1 MILARSPYIVEINE
15 TPQESTRVELF
26 IWNGTGAAPA
36 APSYSLSKKV
46 PSINN
51 NATFYNLSPFIRE
64 YFNFIYSTPYAA
76 TNNVALNQYAYC
88 NVTYNTYYTLDGVET
103 LLDTV
108 ETFAVDGYGYYED
121 KFNPDLDKALLTL
134 RTPNVFS
141 YLCDGENSE
150 ELNAGTITILGTN
163 FYPFIASRVYVVY
176 TSLTGVGSPIE
187 VDITEENLV
196 NIWRVHPD
204 FYAEGNK
211 LEIKFVVTSITS
223 TSYTAYFQ
231 PQCECK
237 YEPFGVDFI
246 NKHGAW
252 QRETFYKASTE
263 TLEMENTKFK
273 LNPVPFP
280 DYDTYQGQY
289 KTFNTNG
296 KKVVKLNTGWV
307 EESFKDTIQE
317 MLLSEVIR
325 INGLPAILRTKS
337 VEKFK
342 SINTKNINYQIEFEM
357 SYDVINSIS

>member
-15 TPQESTRVELF
+15 APQESTRVELF
-26 IWNGTGAAPA
+26 IWNGTGPAPA

-51 NATFYNLSPFIRE
+51 NATYYNLSPFIRE
-64 YFNFIYSTPYAA
+64 YFNFTYSTPYLDS
-76 TNNVALNQYAYC
+76 NNAPLNQYAYC
-88 NVTYNTYYTLDGVET
+88 NVTYNTYYTLNGEET
-103 LLDTV
+103 LLETK
-108 ETFAVDGYGYYED
+108 ETFAVDGYGYYEN
-121 KFNPDLDKALLTL
+121 KFNPELSYALLSL
-134 RTPNVFS
+134 RDSNVFS
-141 YLCDGENSE
+141 YLCDGVDSE
-150 ELNAGTITILGTN
+150 ELNAGTVTILGTN
-163 FYPFIASRVYVVY
+163 FYPALASRVYVVY
-176 TSLTGVGSPIE
+176 TPLENIGSQIE
-187 VDITEENLV
+187 VTITEENLV

-204 FYAEGNK
+204 FYSVGNK
-211 LEIKFVVTSITS
+211 LDIRYDLDEGTYIT
-223 TSYTAYFQ
+223 YTAYFK
-231 PQCECK
+231 PECECK

-280 DYDTYQGQY
+280 DYNTQQGQY

-307 EESFKDTIQE
+307 QESFKDTIQE

-325 INGLPAILRTKS
+325 VNGLPAMLRTKS

-342 SINTKNINYQIEFEM
+342 SINTKNINYQLEFEM
-357 SYDVINSIS
+357 SYDIINSIS

>member
-15 TPQESTRVELF
+15 APQESTRVELF
-26 IWNGTGAAPA
+26 IWNGTGPAPA

-46 PSINN
+46 PSVNN
-51 NATFYNLSPFIRE
+51 NATYYNLSPFIRE
-64 YFNFIYSTPYAA
+64 YFNFMYSTPYSD
-76 TNNVALNQYAYC
+76 TNNEPLNQYAYC
-88 NVTYNTYYTLDGVET
+88 NVTYNTYYTLDGIET
-103 LLDTV
+103 ALETV
-108 ETFAVDGYGYYED
+108 ETFAVDGYGYYEN
-121 KFNPDLDKALLTL
+121 KFNPQLSYALLTL
-134 RTPNVFS
+134 RNANVFT
-141 YLCDGENSE
+141 YLCDGIDSE

-163 FYPFIASRVYVVY
+163 FYPALASRVYVVY
-176 TSLTGVGSPIE
+176 TPLEGIDPQIE
-187 VDITEENLV
+187 VTITEKNLV
-196 NIWRVHPD
+196 NIFRVHPD
-204 FYAEGNK
+204 FYSVGNK
-211 LEIKFVVTSITS
+211 LDIRYDLDEGTYIT
-223 TSYTAYFQ
+223 YTAYFK
-231 PQCECK
+231 PECECK

-280 DYDTYQGQY
+280 DYNTYQGQY

-325 INGLPAILRTKS
+325 INGLPAMLRTKS

>member
-15 TPQESTRVELF
+15 APQESTRVELF
-26 IWNGTGAAPA
+26 IWNGTGSAPA

-51 NATFYNLSPFIRE
+51 NATYYNLSPFIRE
-64 YFNFIYSTPYAA
+64 YFNFTYSTPYSDS
-76 TNNVALNQYAYC
+76 NNAPLNQYAYC
-88 NVTYNTYYTLDGVET
+88 NVTFKTYYTLDGVET
-103 LLDTV
+103 LLETK
-108 ETFAVDGYGYYED
+108 ETFAVDGYGYYEE
-121 KFNPDLDKALLTL
+121 KFNPDLSYALLTL
-134 RTPNVFS
+134 RDLNVFT
-141 YLCDGENSE
+141 YLCDGIDSE

-163 FYPFIASRVYVVY
+163 FYPALASRVYVVY
-176 TSLTGVGSPIE
+176 TPLEGIDPQIE
-187 VDITEENLV
+187 VTITEENLV

-204 FYAEGNK
+204 FYSVGNK
-211 LEIKFVVTSITS
+211 LDIRYDLDEGTYIT
-223 TSYTAYFQ
+223 YTAYFK

-252 QRETFYKASTE
+252 QREIFYKASTE
-263 TLEMENTKFK
+263 TIEMENTKFK

-280 DYDTYQGQY
+280 DYNPQQGQY

-296 KKVVKLNTGWV
+296 KKVIKLNTGWV

-317 MLLSEVIR
+317 MLLSEVVR
-325 INGLPAILRTKS
+325 VNGLPAMLRTKS
-337 VEKFK
+337 IEKFK